1 MRSSI
6 SNGVNIWKVK
16 RMIEK
21 KKRMAQTKQMKN
33 DEGESLMRLKTKK
46 NTSKNKISNNIR
58 KTISRNKGF
67 QAEWIKKGEKRNGK
81 KTSSSV

>member
-6 SNGVNIWKVK
+6 SNGANIWKVK
-16 RMIEK
+16 RIIEQ

-46 NTSKNKISNNIR
+46 TPLKKNK
-58 KTISRNKGF
+58 
-67 QAEWIKKGEKRNGK
+67 Q
-81 KTSSSV
+81 